1 MSVKLHAGFALLLAA
16 GLFSAGASLGAQNAA
31 RESLKDMPWYEKAR
45 DDYRKYGPEDVKIP
59 KEDQGQGPR
68 MRGSGI
74 GLGSLRLFAIVLL
87 TGLALLILYLLY
99 RRYRDRRPG
108 LDNIDGVH
116 AGTVSYSG
124 LPSDDVRGEWD
135 PWHLFEDALRRGD
148 LRAAA
153 VFLYGTAVSG
163 YRQRGL
169 LPEGDHLT
177 ARDFV
182 RRLTRSAEAGADER
196 RVFAGVARVYEAAL
210 YADIAPPEDR
220 IREMKTS
227 LDELGV
233 LAGRK
238 PG

>member
-1 MSVKLHAGFALLLAA
+1 MAFLSW
-16 GLFSAGASLGAQNAA
+16 GAVELGAEKQPK
-31 RESLKDMPWYEKAR
+31 ESLQEMPWYDKTR
-45 DDYRKYGPEDVKIP
+45 DDYRKYGPDDVKIP
-59 KEDQGQGPR
+59 KEEQTGQGGP
-68 MRGSGI
+68 MRGPGI
-74 GLGSLRLFAIVLL
+74 GIGSLRFFVILL
-87 TGLALLILYLLY
+87 LAGLAFLILYLLY

-108 LDNIDGVH
+108 LDSIDGVH

-124 LPSDDVRGEWD
+124 LPSDEVRGEWD
-135 PWHLFEDALRRGD
+135 PWHLFEEALRRGD

-163 YRQRGL
+163 YRRRGL

-182 RRLTRSAEAGADER
+182 RRLTRSNEAGPEER

-210 YADIAPPEDR
+210 YADLAPPEER

-227 LDELGV
+227 LDSLGV
-233 LAGRK
+233 IAGAK
-238 PG
+238 P